1 MTTTTTTLF
10 FASRRPGAMTN
21 TNNPGGGSRRVRR
34 RTRVQKMMTTT
45 TTTTMRSERRR
56 MISDDD
62 ARRNRGTS
70 SRSSSL
76 CSSSSSTSSIAT
88 TRRTT
93 TPPSPRRVLKCNNR
107 KRRASLVLAS
117 GGAYGISN
125 SMEEEQQI
133 ERERENTFSSSYF
146 NENDT
151 EDDGPIPLPPKGSD
165 LRAVLP
171 YLLRVA
177 FSRKGTKIRL
187 AFALIFLVAQKAFG
201 LAVPVYFKFAI
212 DHLTRAAQLPVGPES
227 LQAAN
232 MAAMMLCFSGLFKA
246 IAGIATELRMVSFTP
261 VAQAAGRRVALE
273 VFNHVLNLD
282 MQFHL
287 QRRTGALQRIIDR
300 GTKSVS
306 MVFRAVIFTFIPTFV
321 ELALVSAV
329 LWKTFS
335 WHVVAVVLSTFCCY
349 VRWTMH
355 MTGVSASKR
364 KLANTMDGLSTGK
377 AVDALLNYETVSN
390 FGNVNLEAKQYDT
403 LLRGY
408 HEAALGSDRASSL
421 LNAGQAVVLSLG
433 MTAALSCAA
442 LGVGAGGNAQQMG
455 ANLANRVG
463 DLVMANGL
471 LLQVWAPLNFL
482 GFFYRELRQSLVDME
497 AMFDVL
503 STTSNVKDGT
513 MKLPKNTSASSNGA
527 SISFKD
533 VSFDYGNGRK
543 ILKNVNL
550 DISPG
555 ESIGIVGPS
564 GSGKSTLLRIA
575 LRAYDATSGDVF
587 FDGYSVKDL
596 QMKSLR
602 SAVAVVPQDAVLFND
617 SLEHNVRYGRP
628 DATDDE
634 VERACHAAKLEK
646 TIDDL
651 PDGLKTK
658 VGERGVM
665 LSGGEKQRVAI
676 ARAFLK
682 SPRVLV
688 ADEATSALDTATESQ
703 ILESLEEIA
712 RDRTSVFVAHRLSTV
727 MKCTRII
734 VMRDGEIVEQGS
746 HDELVVLSGLYA
758 KMWVAQQAEE
768 LSVKLEKEVEL
779 GVV

>member
-1 MTTTTTTLF
+1 MTRNSSAT
-10 FASRRPGAMTN
+10 ASFLSSN
-21 TNNPGGGSRRVRR
+21 TNKTVAGAC
-34 RTRVQKMMTTT
+34 VQ
-45 TTTTMRSERRR
+45 RY
-56 MISDDD
+56 
-62 ARRNRGTS
+62 AR
-70 SRSSSL
+70 
-76 CSSSSSTSSIAT
+76 
-88 TRRTT
+88 
-93 TPPSPRRVLKCNNR
+93 PSA
-107 KRRASLVLAS
+107 RAAAAAS
-117 GGAYGISN
+117 YGISD
-125 SMEEEQQI
+125 SMEEEQKI
-133 ERERENTFSSSYF
+133 EKNSSSKSSYF

-151 EDDGPIPLPPKGSD
+151 EDDGPIPMPPKGSD
-165 LRAVLP
+165 LRTVLP
-171 YLLRVA
+171 YLLKVA
-177 FSRKGTKIRL
+177 FSRKGTKLRL
-187 AFALIFLVAQKAFG
+187 AFAVIFLVAQKAFG

-212 DHLTRAAQLPVGPES
+212 DHLTRAAQLPVGPEA

-232 MAAMMLCFSGLFKA
+232 MAAMMLCFSGVFKA
-246 IAGIATELRMVSFTP
+246 VSGIATELRVVSFTP

-300 GTKSVS
+300 GTRSVS

-321 ELALVSAV
+321 ELALVSAL
-329 LWKTFS
+329 LWKAFS

-349 VRWTMH
+349 VWWTMH

-364 KLANTMDGLSTGK
+364 KLANTMDGLSTG
-377 AVDALLNYETVSN
+377 ESQS
-390 FGNVNLEAKQYDT
+390 KQYDS

-408 HEAALGSDRASSL
+408 HEAALGSERASSL
-421 LNAGQAVVLSLG
+421 LNAGQAVFLSFG

-442 LGVGAGGNAQQMG
+442 LGVGAGGNASQIG

-497 AMFDVL
+497 AMFEVL

-513 MKLPKNTSASSNGA
+513 LELPKNKNIDATTTTRSNNGA

-533 VSFDYGNGRK
+533 VSFEYGNGRK
-543 ILKNVNL
+543 ILRNVNL
-550 DISPG
+550 EISPG

-587 FDGYSVKDL
+587 FDGYNVKDL

-617 SLEHNVRYGRP
+617 TLEHNVRYGRP
-628 DATDDE
+628 NASDEE

-646 TIDDL
+646 TIGDL

-727 MKCTRII
+727 MKCSRII
-734 VMRDGEIVEQGS
+734 VMRDGEIVEQGR
-746 HDELVVLSGLYA
+746 HDELVDLNGLYA
-758 KMWVAQQAEE
+758 KMWLAQQAEE